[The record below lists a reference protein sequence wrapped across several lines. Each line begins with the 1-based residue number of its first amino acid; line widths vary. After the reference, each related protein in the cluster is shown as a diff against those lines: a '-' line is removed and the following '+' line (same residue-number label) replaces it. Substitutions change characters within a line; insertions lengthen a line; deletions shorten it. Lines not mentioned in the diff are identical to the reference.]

1 MLKIRILLSVLCL
14 VAFLV
19 GCSTIPKSTIT
30 AGEAQ
35 RKLNIGESTKA
46 DVLKALGSP
55 NIHYKK
61 KDGSEMWTYESVTA
75 TQYEMHVS
83 LAGGAAGI
91 IGTAATLGGL
101 SGGGSQSGSMAR
113 TLTIMVYFDSEGVVT
128 DFETMETHF

>member
-1 MLKIRILLSVLCL
+1 MLKMKMLLPVVCL
-14 VAFLV
+14 VVFFV

-35 RKLNIGESTKA
+35 RKLKIGESTKG
-46 DVLKALGSP
+46 DVLRALGSP

-75 TQYEMHVS
+75 TEYEMHVS
-83 LAGGAAGI
+83 MAGGAAGI
-91 IGTAATLGGL
+91 IGTAASLGGF
-101 SGGGSQSGSMAR
+101 SAGGSQKGSMAR
-113 TLTIMVYFDSEGVVT
+113 TLTIMVYFDSEGIVK